1 MSITVQ
7 QRDFTAPLD
16 SEIQELLD
24 AISDF
29 EFSLPEVCRNIRE
42 HPLDRSIPQGKIQ
55 DLA

>member
-29 EFSLPEVCRNIRE
+29 EFRLTFKGV
-42 HPLDRSIPQGKIQ
+42 IPPQTN
-55 DLA
+55 